1 MKNPTFYMKN
11 YKIATRGIAYEHFDD
26 ETVAINLPIGHY
38 YSMRGTAHFI
48 FQLLGGG
55 SNVSQIAGALTAS
68 YDISLVEAN
77 AAAETFIEDLNKA
90 ELLMETDTITELI
103 NEENSTRM
111 PFETPVLETHDD
123 MTEMLT
129 LDPVHDVNPTEGW
142 PLKK

>member
-1 MKNPTFYMKN
+1 MKN
-11 YKIATRGIAYEHFDD
+11 YKIATRGVAYEHFDD

-55 SNVSQIAGALTAS
+55 SNVSQIADALTAS

-90 ELLMETDTITELI
+90 ELLIETDTITEFVSA
-103 NEENSTRM
+103 ENNSRL
-111 PFETPVLETHDD
+111 PFEAPVLEIGRAH
-123 MTEMLT
+123 
-129 LDPVHDVNPTEGW
+129 V
-142 PLKK
+142 